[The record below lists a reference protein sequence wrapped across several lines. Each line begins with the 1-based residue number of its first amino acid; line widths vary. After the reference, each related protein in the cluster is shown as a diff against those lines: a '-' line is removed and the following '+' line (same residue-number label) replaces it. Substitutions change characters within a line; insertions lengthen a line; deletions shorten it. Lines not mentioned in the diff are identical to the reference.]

1 VRTPSRQRSTGR
13 VVVIVALCVV
23 AASCAATTSGT
34 SATASPPG
42 SPTSLTAI
50 TETVPLTAG
59 TTPSIEMTSATE
71 AAPALAPDGPDEPGT
86 DVPAVV
92 VQNVYFGGLATGWTD
107 AGWSADRVVAG
118 GPATIDLG
126 DGGGWLLQGQLS
138 PKATALEFRFR
149 PPRELGAFVLVTV
162 GAGYRQ
168 NVGREVLLANSQPGS
183 DGWTDVRIPLMQL
196 NPKSVALDAL
206 RFRSARRLAS
216 PFRVEF
222 DRIRLTAG
230 GSLRR
235 YGSPSA
241 GAVPNSPSTAVGAT
255 AAANA
260 KAPRTTARRVTKR
273 VTTRRST
280 PTSRGAAV
288 PTSTIGSSANAAG
301 ALPAPTLVTD
311 TSMSV
316 DCRSNVKAI
325 SPLIYGIGW
334 AGAFNQRD
342 VPWDL
347 SATANRWG
355 GNPTSRYN
363 WQLGNAWNTAND
375 YFFRNVQISDAPNA
389 MDTFL
394 AANDTHGLASAVS
407 VPALGW
413 VAKDTSTYSFPVQ
426 QFGRQQYN
434 DPDIPDAG
442 NGMNPSGKRLVPG
455 SPKRTSVESTPASI
469 AEWVRSKLTGRV
481 TMYFIDNEPELWE
494 STHADVH
501 PEAVGYDE
509 ILSKTIEYA
518 SAVRQGDPSAVIAG
532 PSSWGWP
539 AYSYSGI
546 DAKAGFD
553 KAPDRKAHGNLPFLP
568 WYLQEVRAYE
578 QKRNVK
584 LLNLLD
590 VHFYPAA
597 NGVFSNNADPETAAL
612 RIRQVRGLWDRS
624 YADESWVGEAIYL
637 IPRLRAWIDKYDPGL
652 GISIGEWNFGG
663 ENHMSGG
670 LATAE
675 ALGRFGTE
683 GVTSAYYW
691 TAPPPGS
698 PSAMAFRA
706 FRNFDG
712 VGGKFLDISVDG
724 LVNNGNGVRENVSL
738 FASKNADQSQLVFVM
753 LNTSPS
759 AQRVAD
765 VALKDCGR
773 LQSFEIFR
781 YTGGSQGFEKGP
793 SYAARRDSFSVTLP
807 PYSMTVVRAQVR

>member
-1 VRTPSRQRSTGR
+1 MSTPSRRRSTGHL
-13 VVVIVALCVV
+13 VVVVALCVG
-23 AASCAATTSGT
+23 AAACGATTPDGPASGLAT
-34 SATASPPG
+34 SSLPG
-42 SPTSLTAI
+42 SQAAPAVTA
-50 TETVPLTAG
+50 
-59 TTPSIEMTSATE
+59 TTPSIELSSAIDAEPT
-71 AAPALAPDGPDEPGT
+71 LAPDGT
-86 DVPAVV
+86 DAEGADTPIVV
-92 VQNVYFGGLATGWTD
+92 LQVVYQGRLAKGWTD
-107 AGWSADRVVAG
+107 AGWSADRVVTG
-118 GPATIDLG
+118 GPAAIDLG
-126 DGGGWLLQGQLS
+126 DGGGWLLQGV
-138 PKATALEFRFR
+138 PAAEATALEFRFR

-168 NVGREVLLANSQPGS
+168 NVGREVLLANNRPGP
-183 DGWTDVRIPLMQL
+183 DGWTDVRIPLIQL
-196 NPKSVALDAL
+196 NPKSVVIDAL
-206 RFRSARRLAS
+206 RFRSARNLAS

-222 DRIRLTAG
+222 DGLRFTTG

-235 YGSPSA
+235 YGTPPDPSPSP
-241 GAVPNSPSTAVGAT
+241 GV
-255 AAANA
+255 AANGA
-260 KAPRTTARRVTKR
+260 SADATPTANDKRPTTLARRVTKR
-273 VTTRRST
+273 QTTRR
-280 PTSRGAAV
+280 PTSTRRPTTV
-288 PTSTIGSSANAAG
+288 PTSTNGPSTAG
-301 ALPAPTLVTD
+301 TGPAPELATD

-334 AGAFNQRD
+334 SGASYQRD

-375 YFFRNVQISDAPNA
+375 YFFRNVQISDAANT

-426 QFGRQQYN
+426 QFGRQQHT
-434 DPDIPDAG
+434 DPEIADAG
-442 NGMNPSGKRLVPG
+442 NGMIASGKRLVPG
-455 SPKRTSVESTPASI
+455 PPNRTSVESTPASI

-481 TMYFIDNEPELWE
+481 TMYFIDNEPELWD

-501 PEAVGYDE
+501 PDAVGYDE
-509 ILSKTIEYA
+509 ILRKTIDYA
-518 SAVRQGDPSAVIAG
+518 SAIRQGDPSAVIAA

-553 KAPDRKAHGNLPFLP
+553 KAPDRRAHGNLPFLA

-578 QKRNVK
+578 QKHNVT

-597 NGVFSNNADPETAAL
+597 SGVFSNTTDADTAAL
-612 RIRQVRGLWDRS
+612 RIRQVRGLWDQS
-624 YADESWVGEAIYL
+624 YVDESWVGEAIYL
-637 IPRLRAWIDKYDPGL
+637 IPRLRAWIDKYRPGL

-675 ALGRFGTE
+675 ALGRFGRE

-712 VGGKFLDISVDG
+712 KGGKFHDISIDA
-724 LVNNGNGVRENVSL
+724 LVNNGNGTRENLSV
-738 FASKNADQSQLVFVM
+738 FASKNAVQSQLVFVI

-765 VALKDCGR
+765 VALNDCGR
-773 LQSFEIFR
+773 LQSFETFR
-781 YTGGSQGFEKGP
+781 YAVGSRGFEEGP
-793 SYAARRDSFSVTLP
+793 TYAARRDSFAVALP
-807 PYSMTVVRAQVR
+807 PYSITVVRAQTR

>member
-1 VRTPSRQRSTGR
+1 M
-13 VVVIVALCVV
+13 VIVALCVG
-23 AASCAATTSGT
+23 AASCGATTSGT
-34 SATASPPG
+34 SGTSGA
-42 SPTSLTAI
+42 TSLAGSQSVPLVP
-50 TETVPLTAG
+50 ETVPVVTE
-59 TTPSIEMTSATE
+59 TTPSIEMVSTTG
-71 AAPALAPDGPDEPGT
+71 AAPALSPEGPDDQET
-86 DVPAVV
+86 AVPATV
-92 VQNVYFGGLATGWTD
+92 VQNVYTGGLAKGWTD
-107 AGWSADRVVAG
+107 AGWAADRIVAG
-118 GPATIDLG
+118 GPAAIDLG
-126 DGGGWLLQGQLS
+126 DGGGWLLQGALVAE
-138 PKATALEFRFR
+138 ATALEFRFR

-162 GAGYRQ
+162 GSGYRQ
-168 NVGREVLLANSQPGS
+168 NVGREVLLANSQPGP
-183 DGWTDVRIPLMQL
+183 DGWTDVRIPLTQL
-196 NPKSVALDAL
+196 NPKSVAIDAL

-222 DRIRLTAG
+222 DRIRFTTG

-235 YGSPSA
+235 YGSPAA
-241 GAVPNSPSTAVGAT
+241 GANPAGAGSAAAGGVADAVAT
-255 AAANA
+255 ANA
-260 KAPRTTARRVTKR
+260 KAPRTTVRRVTKR
-273 VTTRRST
+273 PTTQRATPTTRSAT
-280 PTSRGAAV
+280 G
-288 PTSTIGSSANAAG
+288 PTSTTGSPLTAAG
-301 ALPAPTLVTD
+301 TLPAPTLATD

-334 AGAFNQRD
+334 AGAFNQRE

-375 YFFRNVQISDAPNA
+375 YFFRNVQVSDAANT

-426 QFGRQQYN
+426 QFGRQQYT

-442 NGMNPSGKRLVPG
+442 NGMNSSGKRLVPG

-469 AEWVRSKLTGRV
+469 TEWVRSKLNGRV

-501 PEAVGYDE
+501 PDAVGYDE
-509 ILSKTIEYA
+509 ILSKTIDYA
-518 SAVRQGDPSAVIAG
+518 SAIRQGDPAAVIAG

-553 KAPDRKAHGNLPFLP
+553 KAPDRRAHGNLPFLP

-578 QKRNVK
+578 QKHNVK

-597 NGVFSNNADPETAAL
+597 NGVFSNNSDTETAAL

-637 IPRLRAWIDKYDPGL
+637 IPRLRAWIDKYNPGL

-663 ENHMSGG
+663 ETHMSGG

-712 VGGKFLDISVDG
+712 VGGRFQDISIDG
-724 LVNNGNGVRENVSL
+724 LVNNGNGVRESVSL
-738 FASKNADQSQLVFVM
+738 FASKNVEQSQLVFVM

-759 AQRVAD
+759 VQRVAD

-773 LQSFEIFR
+773 LQSFETFR
-781 YTGGSQGFEKGP
+781 YSGGSQGFEKGTT
-793 SYAARRDSFSVTLP
+793 YAARRDSFAVTLP